1 VRTAG
6 RFLAVAVLIV
16 VTATLQVSVF
26 SDLSLDGVVPDLV
39 MLVVIAAALSRGA
52 DYGAVV
58 GFSGGLLVD
67 LAPPADHIAG
77 RWALAMLVVG
87 WLTGLLRTDSSLSPA
102 STVLTVAAGVFVGT
116 SLFAISGIVLGE
128 PGATVSAALR
138 VIPVA
143 IGYDVLLTP
152 LVIPLVFLVLR
163 RLDPRP
169 RW

>member
-1 VRTAG
+1 MRTAG
-6 RFLAVAVLIV
+6 RCLAVAALIV
-16 VTATLQVSVF
+16 VTAALQVSVF
-26 SDLSLDGVVPDLV
+26 THFSLNGVAPDLV

-58 GFSGGLLVD
+58 GFSAGLLVD

-77 RWALAMLVVG
+77 RWALAMLAVG
-87 WLTGLLRTDSSLSPA
+87 WLIGLMRTDSSLSPV
-102 STVLTVAAGVFVGT
+102 STVFTVGAGVFVGT
-116 SLFAISGIVLGE
+116 SLFAISGIVLEE
-128 PGATVSAALR
+128 PGATVSSALR
-138 VIPVA
+138 VIPLA

-163 RLDPRP
+163 RLEPSP